1 MKYMEQFKEHYKEW
15 FRDCSAKRLVDFER
29 NLGNVID
36 SDLIEDFVLC
46 DEVIALYDMV
56 RDECVYR
63 VAKMVED
70 SI

>member
-1 MKYMEQFKEHYKEW
+1 MKFQEHFKEHYTEW
-15 FRDCSAKRLVDFER
+15 LKGCSAKRLVDFER
-29 NLGNVID
+29 NLGNLID
-36 SDLIEDFVLC
+36 SDLIEDFILC

>member
-15 FRDCSAKRLVDFER
+15 FRGCSAKRLVDFEK
-29 NLGNVID
+29 NLCNVID
-36 SDLIEDFVLC
+36 SDLIENFVLC
-46 DEVIALYDMV
+46 DEVIALYEIV

-70 SI
+70 